1 MKKVIKWSMFILCC
15 VIGLST
21 QAQKIDFL
29 LYNQILLPCQIQ
41 YINNTSSLE
50 DYYRTGK
57 KKLYSNDGYWTV
69 KMKRNKILL
78 ICKTS
83 IPTSVVERYSLEV
96 TNMSI
101 QHKRRNKII
110 FKY

>member
-1 MKKVIKWSMFILCC
+1 MKKVIKWSIFILCC

-69 KMKRNKILL
+69 KLRRNKILL
-78 ICKTS
+78 ICKAS
-83 IPTSVVERYSLEV
+83 IPTSVVERYALEV

-101 QHKRRNKII
+101 TARKRNRIV